1 MNRLDVFGLGCL
13 TGHSAYKANSRR
25 KSIKGILATYLRSI
39 ILSGLLLSFSGNA
52 FAQQFEEFYV
62 PLPEAEAFE
71 FFDDIDAPGGG
82 AGFTPVLPVITRTD
96 IVIRELGTIVIFDP
110 SADGF
115 ETDTTYSVGPFAAT
129 TQFWGDSDCSNGFNP
144 NLTACTTDTD
154 DVFSVGEVVVFD
166 ETEVVAR
173 DFFRVN
179 RTVNITRSLF
189 PTGTGTFLAGAFELF
204 PAAQF
209 GNNYI
214 LPIGENTA
222 NSLDMFEQVAVTI
235 MASEDNTSVIF
246 DPDGEGGVAALAP
259 VVLNRGESVEFGSGA
274 GAQGSALV
282 ISEGATINSGG
293 PVQVNVLT
301 GDVDSTYAVRF
312 FTLFPNALLSNTYYE
327 AVGSTDAADA
337 AVVFLFNP
345 NDSDILVD
353 AFSNASP
360 NAAPTQ
366 INVPANASARFEVP
380 AANAN
385 GLTGIRFESQGDEV
399 FTAYTVIDDGD
410 QIHDWG
416 HVTTPLRLLGDT
428 IRVGFAPGNN
438 PELDNAVDPLN
449 ASPIWVIADVPGE
462 DDTQDIEI
470 CVDANGNGGPLTDAV
485 SGNTYDYSVIVQPLD
500 STRLYSQ
507 GTVQANNGL
516 DQTGMLAFACNSVS
530 NEDIADPSLVLLAS
544 AWGQDPEFTASGDS
558 GFDVGTTIRTGS
570 SDRLFLGD
578 EIFEDLNGN
587 GSRDAGEPLIPGVN
601 VTISV
606 ANLDIDV
613 DRDQPGIQNS
623 LTIRTTANGYLF
635 TGLTSGQNYTVTV
648 TPPDGFDPISDPD
661 GVLDNTTTVNLS
673 ASTLAQDFGYNNNV
687 PVGQV
692 GDFVYNDLNGNG
704 IQEAGELGIGGINLE
719 LCRTDG
725 GGFNTQILAT
735 DEFNNVA
742 YNNNS
747 AQWASDWIEADDDG
761 SPATTRA
768 GNQGIFVTGAGEL
781 SIRGNADGPSL
792 TRQIDLTGF
801 TDTALTFG
809 FRGADDA
816 YEAGD
821 QVFVEVSVN
830 GGAFTLLTTI
840 LGTDIDNFSGN
851 LTLPFDSQGSNDVQI
866 RFRVNPGN
874 FFGGGENLFI
884 DDLAV
889 VNAPRCQTQTTDANG
904 AYLFENVPTASY
916 EITVL
921 NPPAGLQNTDDP
933 GSAPGSVGDNVNAFD
948 LLDSGG
954 NLEQDFGYFNPS
966 TVIGHVYIDTNGN
979 GVQDLG
985 EPNVSGLNI
994 LITDSLGNFQVV
1006 VTDSNGD
1013 YSAEVPPGVTQ
1024 VNIDDDDDLVS
1035 IAGFPDGPFP
1045 ADFIQTDGVD
1055 PSNVTAVTGITVDAG
1070 DDGYFQGNAIGDTV
1084 YSEEDGTP
1092 GVQGAG
1098 DPGIPNILV
1107 TLTPPITVDAGNGVG
1122 VPLTRRTDANGNY
1135 SFAGLPD
1142 ATYVVTVTPPSGRTQ
1157 TEDPDGGNDNLS
1169 TVSISGGTIN
1179 NDQDFGYANNVPQ
1192 GFIGDRVYSDL
1203 NGNGIQ
1209 DPGEPGIPG
1218 ITVQIAGD
1226 LDDDDSTPATV
1237 RTEVTDADGDYL
1249 FGDLLAADGV
1259 TVDNNDTGLPPTT
1272 GIELYTV
1279 TILNPPAG
1287 QLNSQDPDGNLPN
1300 FSQLTL
1306 GATGGNLDQD
1316 FGYFLPGE
1324 ITGQLYIDSNGNGDQ
1339 DPGEPNL
1346 ANVDVVITDVNG
1358 NQQTVT
1364 TDINGEYSANVP
1376 PGDTTVDVDETDAQF
1391 PLNHLQT
1398 EGDDPTLV
1406 TAVAGVST
1414 SAGIDG
1420 YAPMGFIGDKV
1431 FFDNSVAGTIGVFD
1445 PAFDVGIP
1453 GIVVTLLPPVGVDL
1467 GNGDGQP
1474 ITQLTDANGN
1484 YGFSALAAGT
1494 YTVSVTPPSGVTQTI
1509 DPNEAG
1515 VCVTCDSSSTITIVT
1530 GETNSLQDFGYQSN
1544 IVPGTCPISTVTFDE
1559 YPLASF
1565 NSTTIFD
1572 TEYVTGGAD
1581 NTNSPLL
1588 PNEGF
1593 SITAV
1598 NGTGQAV
1605 VYNTNT
1611 GQVPQGND
1619 TDLEVSNT
1627 GNALIVQEGGNTGGV
1642 GEGGLIPDDVV
1653 GGLLIFDFERPLTEF
1668 SATFV
1673 DFEGAIASLTFTDTS
1688 VTPNISVTIQHFN
1701 LVNRG
1706 QGIEFPNDPIGD
1718 PNGPTNTQFPAITP
1732 EFLQSAANCP
1742 ALGDEEVCVMDNS
1755 ITALELAN
1763 FGGVPLA
1770 RFDRIEYQ
1778 FQASGAIDNLN
1789 FAYNCEAGTIGD
1801 QIFNDNNAN
1810 GIFDAGDTGIPGID
1824 VQICG
1829 DLFGNDLTPQPQTC
1843 RVETTDANGNYL
1855 FGDRLAADGITPDPA
1870 DVGLPATTGT
1880 EDYTITILNP
1890 PVGSINTADPDGLTP
1905 NVAQL
1910 TLPGAFSNLDQD
1922 FGYVI
1927 RSSLAGSVWLDEDLD
1942 GILDIEETGITGTQV
1957 ELILN
1962 GAVVATTVTD
1972 ANGDYS
1978 FLDILPGEYTVNV
1991 VDSTLPPSLQNTA
2004 GPNGIDPRPVSVAP
2018 GQTVEQIDFG
2028 YIPLTN
2034 TGAIGDRVWFD
2045 ANANGIQDPGE
2056 AGIAGV
2062 ELTLSN
2068 SDGSPVTGVGT
2079 VTSNANGDYLFTN
2092 VPFGDD
2098 YIVSIATND
2107 PALSGFEPTVGP
2119 QSEGGF
2125 VGNPVSL
2132 SATASVVTD
2141 IDFGF
2146 DADSTNTVNRNTII
2160 DSFWVDSNRDGV
2172 RDVAEEPI
2180 ANVTVTL
2187 FNDANSDGIPDDA
2200 DNNGQPDVVATTI
2213 SDANGGVSFTG
2224 LVDGS
2229 YVIAVTDVNSQL
2241 INFVGT
2247 TGEAARGLSDSV
2259 SVTGGQINSQNSF
2272 GYNQPGLIA
2281 GTVYA
2286 DPNVSNDQESGEA
2299 GFSGVTVTLLL
2310 DSNNDGN
2317 FDTTV
2322 ETVQTGADGSYAF
2335 NVNDP
2340 GQYRIVVT
2348 PPGGNQ
2354 TEDPDGA
2361 QDSQTDITLATG
2373 QSSVGNDFGYEGVAD
2388 TFNLSGTVF
2397 IDPDKDGIEDAG
2409 EPGIEGVTLELIDRN
2424 RLDAYDIVNGMVDIN
2439 NDGRSTG
2446 ADDGLV
2452 NGIAVIDGNF
2462 DIDGSGIIDE
2472 DDNGVIANNNV
2483 LAGMI
2488 NLAQTGVASQSSNI
2502 DAVRLASVANDGNP
2516 SGLPATSALAVTNQ
2530 TSTTEYWQLD
2540 LGSVQ
2545 SIGEITIFNRDD
2557 GFQGRLT
2564 NVFVLVSDTPFPAD
2578 TNVTNDVAAARAN
2591 ADFEFQISEA
2601 SLATNPDPVV
2611 DAGGISGRYIRL
2623 QKSGNNANGSDLNP
2637 NHINIAEV
2645 KVTPGRIPAS
2655 SDGVVASVVT
2665 DANGDYSFTGLTNGD
2680 YSVAVSDSAIR
2691 LAGFDITS
2699 GLDVLDRSING
2710 ADETDVDFGYIREE
2724 ATASISGEVFIDE
2737 NNNGTAQ
2744 DQEFD
2749 LANVRVYLCTSP
2761 ILSPDAAPCDPG
2773 DTGSFVAETRSDV
2786 NGEYIFAD
2794 LLPGQYIVDTD
2805 PSDIPAGLNQ
2815 TVDPATVSLSEGE
2828 DVTEVDHGYQPAP
2841 TGGGNNAGV
2850 LSGFVWIDAVPNGIF
2865 DANEAPISG
2874 VTINV
2879 FRASDAPG
2887 SGPVLS
2893 TTTRPDGS
2901 WIISNI
2907 VANLV
2912 DDLFVTYQANDDGG
2926 INGIDSAAGVDL
2938 NETQPTNFPIGDNI
2952 YNPVPLLSDEDNNI
2966 SNLDFGF
2973 DPDTANL
2980 GSISGS
2986 IYTDVDQDGDLD
2998 RVNSPSIDTR
3008 LRDVTV
3014 NLLDGANNVIATTRT
3029 DANGDYMFVGLNV
3042 GDAITGIDYRVQITD
3057 NANLTRDL
3065 NPAEV
3070 LPAVITLRDI
3080 AGSSTDP
3087 NPGPG
3092 AGARNV
3098 VQQDAGFTSDIEFRS
3113 IGNRFFFDAN
3123 RNGIVDD
3130 DESGVEGVTVQCWL
3144 DVDQSEAPNNA
3155 TVASSLVVPEPGI
3168 DNLIRT
3174 VQTDENGEYV
3184 CTSLPAGQYIVV
3196 VADANGFDEGAD
3208 GTLVTGNAGDNFA
3221 KNWSYAL
3228 SLEAD
3233 AANFAADFGV
3243 SGNNTL
3249 SGTIFIED
3257 ENLVEPADGNTTIQ
3271 PGDLDG
3277 VAGGN
3282 PDTTVP
3288 GAPADDLAALV
3299 NIPIDL
3305 LIEEA
3310 DGSFSVVQ
3318 TTTTGADGSYNFD
3331 GLPDGRYQVRVRP
3344 AGTGINGYGQTGDPD
3359 LALTAVNPT
3368 DLVCD
3373 SATVSICDDAAGTSV
3388 DSVTGDILAIDL
3400 DSGNLDTDPVN
3411 QTGVDFGYQLE
3422 FTTTP
3427 VTMSFFSATRSGD
3440 TVSFVW
3446 ETSNEVGHAGFQVFA
3461 RVEDGWQL
3469 LNEDLL
3475 VGNISVGSEV
3485 ETKQYVFE
3493 AQTDAK
3499 WFALVDVSHTEEV
3512 IARGPFEVGQ
3522 EYGANLGEKDV
3533 FDWSLV
3539 EGDSV
3544 QNLG

>member
-1 MNRLDVFGLGCL
+1 L
-13 TGHSAYKANSRR
+13 
-25 KSIKGILATYLRSI
+25 
-39 ILSGLLLSFSGNA
+39 LSGLLLSFSGNA

-62 PLPEAEAFE
+62 PLPESEAFE
-71 FFDDIDAPGGG
+71 FFDDIDAAGGG
-82 AGFTPVLPVITRTD
+82 VGFEPVLPVITRTD

-115 ETDTTYSVGPFAAT
+115 ETDTTYTVGPFAAT

-144 NLTACTTDTD
+144 NLTSCTADTD

-222 NSLDMFEQVAVTI
+222 NSLEMFEQVAVTI

-259 VVLNRGESVEFGSGA
+259 VVLNRGESIEFGNGP
-274 GAQGSALV
+274 GAQGAGLV

-345 NDSDILVD
+345 NDSDIVVD
-353 AFSNASP
+353 AFSNANP
-360 NAAPTQ
+360 NAAPTLVA
-366 INVPANASARFEVP
+366 VPANASARFEVP
-380 AANAN
+380 TANAN

-438 PELDNAVDPLN
+438 PELDNAADPLN

-462 DDTQDIEI
+462 DATQDIEI

-507 GTVQANNGL
+507 GVVQANNGL

-623 LTIRTTANGYLF
+623 LTIRTTVNGYLF

-648 TPPDGFDPISDPD
+648 TPPDGFVPVSDPD

-704 IQEAGELGIGGINLE
+704 IQEAGELGIGGIELE

-735 DEFNNVA
+735 DEYNNVA

-761 SPATTRA
+761 SPATTLP

-781 SIRGNADGPSL
+781 SIRGNAAGPSL

-801 TDTALTFG
+801 NDTILTFG

-816 YEAGD
+816 YEGGD

-851 LTLPFDSQGSNDVQI
+851 LSLPFDSQGSNDVQI

-933 GSAPGSVGDNVNAFD
+933 GSAPGSVGDNVNTFD

-994 LITDSLGNFQVV
+994 LITDSLGNFQVA

-1024 VNIDDDDDLVS
+1024 VNIDDTDDLVS

-1045 ADFIQTDGVD
+1045 ADFIQTDGLD

-1135 SFAGLPD
+1135 RFAGLPD
-1142 ATYVVTVTPPSGRTQ
+1142 ATYVVTVTPPNGSTQ

-1169 TVSISGGTIN
+1169 TVSISGGTTN

-1237 RTEVTDADGDYL
+1237 RIEVTDADGDYR

-1259 TVDNNDTGLPPTT
+1259 TVDNNDTGLPATT
-1272 GIELYTV
+1272 GLELYTV
-1279 TILNPPAG
+1279 TILNPPVG
-1287 QLNSQDPDGNLPN
+1287 QVNSQDPDGNLPN

-1306 GATGGNLDQD
+1306 DATGGNLDQD
-1316 FGYFLPGE
+1316 FGYFLPGQ

-1339 DPGEPNL
+1339 DPGEPDL
-1346 ANVDVVITDVNG
+1346 ANVDVVITDANG

-1364 TDINGEYSANVP
+1364 TDINGEYTANVP
-1376 PGDTTVDVDETDAQF
+1376 PGETTVDVDETDAQF

-1398 EGDDPTLV
+1398 EGDDPTVV
-1406 TAVAGVST
+1406 TAVAGASV

-1467 GNGDGQP
+1467 GNGDNQP

-1494 YTVSVTPPSGVTQTI
+1494 YTVSVIPPSGVTQTI

-1559 YPLASF
+1559 YALASF
-1565 NSTTIFD
+1565 NSTTIFN

-1598 NGTGQAV
+1598 GGTGQAV

-1627 GNALIVQEGGNTGGV
+1627 GNALIVQEGGNTGGI

-1653 GGLLIFDFERPLTEF
+1653 GGTLIFDFERPLTEF

-1755 ITALELAN
+1755 ITALELAA

-1810 GIFDAGDTGIPGID
+1810 GIFDAGDTGIPGIE

-1962 GAVVATTVTD
+1962 GVVVATTVTD

-1991 VDSTLPPSLQNTA
+1991 VDTTLPPSLQNTA

-2045 ANANGIQDPGE
+2045 ANSNGIQDLGE

-2068 SDGSPVTGVGT
+2068 SDGSPVTGLGT
-2079 VTSNANGDYLFTN
+2079 C
-2092 VPFGDD
+2092 
-2098 YIVSIATND
+2098 
-2107 PALSGFEPTVGP
+2107 
-2119 QSEGGF
+2119 QW
-2125 VGNPVSL
+2125 
-2132 SATASVVTD
+2132 
-2141 IDFGF
+2141 
-2146 DADSTNTVNRNTII
+2146 R
-2160 DSFWVDSNRDGV
+2160 
-2172 RDVAEEPI
+2172 
-2180 ANVTVTL
+2180 
-2187 FNDANSDGIPDDA
+2187 
-2200 DNNGQPDVVATTI
+2200 
-2213 SDANGGVSFTG
+2213 
-2224 LVDGS
+2224 
-2229 YVIAVTDVNSQL
+2229 
-2241 INFVGT
+2241 
-2247 TGEAARGLSDSV
+2247 
-2259 SVTGGQINSQNSF
+2259 
-2272 GYNQPGLIA
+2272 
-2281 GTVYA
+2281 
-2286 DPNVSNDQESGEA
+2286 
-2299 GFSGVTVTLLL
+2299 
-2310 DSNNDGN
+2310 
-2317 FDTTV
+2317 
-2322 ETVQTGADGSYAF
+2322 
-2335 NVNDP
+2335 
-2340 GQYRIVVT
+2340 
-2348 PPGGNQ
+2348 
-2354 TEDPDGA
+2354 
-2361 QDSQTDITLATG
+2361 
-2373 QSSVGNDFGYEGVAD
+2373 
-2388 TFNLSGTVF
+2388 
-2397 IDPDKDGIEDAG
+2397 
-2409 EPGIEGVTLELIDRN
+2409 
-2424 RLDAYDIVNGMVDIN
+2424 
-2439 NDGRSTG
+2439 
-2446 ADDGLV
+2446 
-2452 NGIAVIDGNF
+2452 
-2462 DIDGSGIIDE
+2462 
-2472 DDNGVIANNNV
+2472 
-2483 LAGMI
+2483 
-2488 NLAQTGVASQSSNI
+2488 
-2502 DAVRLASVANDGNP
+2502 
-2516 SGLPATSALAVTNQ
+2516 
-2530 TSTTEYWQLD
+2530 
-2540 LGSVQ
+2540 
-2545 SIGEITIFNRDD
+2545 
-2557 GFQGRLT
+2557 
-2564 NVFVLVSDTPFPAD
+2564 
-2578 TNVTNDVAAARAN
+2578 
-2591 ADFEFQISEA
+2591 
-2601 SLATNPDPVV
+2601 
-2611 DAGGISGRYIRL
+2611 
-2623 QKSGNNANGSDLNP
+2623 
-2637 NHINIAEV
+2637 
-2645 KVTPGRIPAS
+2645 
-2655 SDGVVASVVT
+2655 
-2665 DANGDYSFTGLTNGD
+2665 
-2680 YSVAVSDSAIR
+2680 
-2691 LAGFDITS
+2691 
-2699 GLDVLDRSING
+2699 
-2710 ADETDVDFGYIREE
+2710 
-2724 ATASISGEVFIDE
+2724 
-2737 NNNGTAQ
+2737 
-2744 DQEFD
+2744 
-2749 LANVRVYLCTSP
+2749 
-2761 ILSPDAAPCDPG
+2761 
-2773 DTGSFVAETRSDV
+2773 
-2786 NGEYIFAD
+2786 
-2794 LLPGQYIVDTD
+2794 
-2805 PSDIPAGLNQ
+2805 
-2815 TVDPATVSLSEGE
+2815 
-2828 DVTEVDHGYQPAP
+2828 
-2841 TGGGNNAGV
+2841 
-2850 LSGFVWIDAVPNGIF
+2850 
-2865 DANEAPISG
+2865 
-2874 VTINV
+2874 
-2879 FRASDAPG
+2879 
-2887 SGPVLS
+2887 
-2893 TTTRPDGS
+2893 
-2901 WIISNI
+2901 
-2907 VANLV
+2907 
-2912 DDLFVTYQANDDGG
+2912 
-2926 INGIDSAAGVDL
+2926 
-2938 NETQPTNFPIGDNI
+2938 
-2952 YNPVPLLSDEDNNI
+2952 
-2966 SNLDFGF
+2966 
-2973 DPDTANL
+2973 
-2980 GSISGS
+2980 
-2986 IYTDVDQDGDLD
+2986 
-2998 RVNSPSIDTR
+2998 
-3008 LRDVTV
+3008 
-3014 NLLDGANNVIATTRT
+3014 
-3029 DANGDYMFVGLNV
+3029 
-3042 GDAITGIDYRVQITD
+3042 
-3057 NANLTRDL
+3057 
-3065 NPAEV
+3065 
-3070 LPAVITLRDI
+3070 
-3080 AGSSTDP
+3080 
-3087 NPGPG
+3087 
-3092 AGARNV
+3092 
-3098 VQQDAGFTSDIEFRS
+3098 
-3113 IGNRFFFDAN
+3113 
-3123 RNGIVDD
+3123 
-3130 DESGVEGVTVQCWL
+3130 
-3144 DVDQSEAPNNA
+3144 
-3155 TVASSLVVPEPGI
+3155 
-3168 DNLIRT
+3168 
-3174 VQTDENGEYV
+3174 
-3184 CTSLPAGQYIVV
+3184 
-3196 VADANGFDEGAD
+3196 
-3208 GTLVTGNAGDNFA
+3208 
-3221 KNWSYAL
+3221 
-3228 SLEAD
+3228 
-3233 AANFAADFGV
+3233 
-3243 SGNNTL
+3243 
-3249 SGTIFIED
+3249 
-3257 ENLVEPADGNTTIQ
+3257 
-3271 PGDLDG
+3271 
-3277 VAGGN
+3277 
-3282 PDTTVP
+3282 
-3288 GAPADDLAALV
+3288 
-3299 NIPIDL
+3299 L
-3305 LIEEA
+3305 LI
-3310 DGSFSVVQ
+3310 
-3318 TTTTGADGSYNFD
+3318 
-3331 GLPDGRYQVRVRP
+3331 YQ
-3344 AGTGINGYGQTGDPD
+3344 
-3359 LALTAVNPT
+3359 
-3368 DLVCD
+3368 C
-3373 SATVSICDDAAGTSV
+3373 
-3388 DSVTGDILAIDL
+3388 AI
-3400 DSGNLDTDPVN
+3400 
-3411 QTGVDFGYQLE
+3411 
-3422 FTTTP
+3422 
-3427 VTMSFFSATRSGD
+3427 
-3440 TVSFVW
+3440 W
-3446 ETSNEVGHAGFQVFA
+3446 
-3461 RVEDGWQL
+3461 
-3469 LNEDLL
+3469 
-3475 VGNISVGSEV
+3475 
-3485 ETKQYVFE
+3485 
-3493 AQTDAK
+3493 
-3499 WFALVDVSHTEEV
+3499 
-3512 IARGPFEVGQ
+3512 
-3522 EYGANLGEKDV
+3522 
-3533 FDWSLV
+3533 
-3539 EGDSV
+3539 
-3544 QNLG
+3544 